1 MDQVDSEVPSDQR
14 TLEWTN
20 LLQVLLHLYRDIVG
34 DQVLLRAGALTYV
47 TVLSLVPILA
57 LAISMIKVFGK
68 SEGLARMI
76 VEPLAA
82 GSPETIDWIVELV
95 QNADFSGLGTIGGIV
110 AFVTSIL
117 ALGNIEKAFN
127 QIWGV
132 RKQRTWVRR
141 FSDYLTVMIVAPSL
155 LAMSLSLRTTLNSQ
169 TLVQKMLTIPFFE
182 RTYEMGLQY
191 VPFVTVCLSF
201 AFLYLVL
208 PNTKVRFIPAFTGG
222 VFSGLLFILAQKDFI
237 GLNIGT
243 AKYSAIFG
251 GFATLPLLFIW
262 IYVCWVVVLLGA
274 ALAYAVQHL
283 GSLKAYVQDAE
294 RSRKD
299 GEALGLDI
307 ALSIARAFREGGAA
321 LSVSELAQGLNAAM
335 EDVRS
340 RLGWLEDAGVVS
352 TREGGDAGNYQ
363 LARPADQI
371 SALEVW
377 RLGKGIRRSRQNMET
392 ASQNALEQFCYRI
405 ERAEEDAAGN
415 LSVLDL
421 LNMEMN
427 VSPPVDPLLSE

>member
-1 MDQVDSEVPSDQR
+1 MNQVDSEVPSDQR
-14 TLEWTN
+14 TLEWSN
-20 LLQVLLHLYRDIVG
+20 LLQVVLHLYRDIVG

-57 LAISMIKVFGK
+57 LAISMINVFGK

-76 VEPLAA
+76 IEPLAA
-82 GSPETIDWIVELV
+82 GSPETIDWIVDLV

-117 ALGNIEKAFN
+117 ALGNVEKAFN

-222 VFSGLLFILAQKDFI
+222 VFSGLLFILAQKAFI

-307 ALSIARAFREGGAA
+307 AK
-321 LSVSELAQGLNAAM
+321 SEAK
-335 EDVRS
+335 RS
-340 RLGWLEDAGVVS
+340 
-352 TREGGDAGNYQ
+352 
-363 LARPADQI
+363 
-371 SALEVW
+371 
-377 RLGKGIRRSRQNMET
+377 
-392 ASQNALEQFCYRI
+392 
-405 ERAEEDAAGN
+405 
-415 LSVLDL
+415 
-421 LNMEMN
+421 
-427 VSPPVDPLLSE
+427 